1 MRTKKYAFILVFLSV
16 QLKSSYWPAGEKKS
30 NNKEK
35 HPDLPYN
42 YYTTEGVGEGVT
54 PPITRPPSPKQGK
67 KTHVTYRS
75 KERTWKLQNVLPVLG
90 FLVLSECGS
99 RFNISWAVRAG
110 EADSPRSSLAPAMSA
125 GLEGF
130 VGTLGVILVALKSK
144 QDLLSLLFLLGVS
157 IEP

>member
-1 MRTKKYAFILVFLSV
+1 M
-16 QLKSSYWPAGEKKS
+16 E
-30 NNKEK
+30 NN
-35 HPDLPYN
+35 
-42 YYTTEGVGEGVT
+42 V
-54 PPITRPPSPKQGK
+54 
-67 KTHVTYRS
+67 
-75 KERTWKLQNVLPVLG
+75 
-90 FLVLSECGS
+90 
-99 RFNISWAVRAG
+99 VRAG